1 LTIKTKL
8 TLNIVIVLV
17 VIGAVAATSVVGMRF
32 IKNKLYYLT
41 ERSTPFQMKT
51 VEFQRAIQ
59 GVTAD
64 ILKVSVSNNFEKY
77 KDNRAEAEKSLSE
90 VNKIQNDLESLYGG
104 VKMETYSELNKIAQ
118 ELFEI
123 TEGRLRSEEYI
134 VTANSSISKRLKD
147 SSSILRQLNENVKG
161 FQTNRSATVL
171 TLQTDITINSRRLK
185 TVESLRP
192 VLKDINLAAYEALF
206 YRDKKKALTT
216 IQEKINSDISKVLQN
231 EFIKESKDI
240 SNEIKSLGEKLEN
253 GLKTLI
259 TGAEQTIDNSY
270 DKNNESINDI
280 DKRFSAIF
288 TAIDREVISL
298 NEKIDTANNKETDAY
313 TQANIAFNALST
325 SSELLPLGLHIET
338 LSSSIFSV
346 TSMKELD
353 AIELDIRQSFEK
365 IEYTQNTMERL
376 LRKVKANEEL
386 EIFYKVPKALGS
398 IKGTLLAKDGIINKI
413 REQLNIKVKVIES
426 AEKLREIVFKQAEKG
441 KETVTSAKGEQEK
454 AIGVVNK
461 MVNVSSVLVWAIS
474 IGATIF
480 GIVFGIWVYKSIANP
495 LHQLMKVS
503 DEVSNGDLK
512 CMVSASNNDEVG
524 AVQTS
529 VIKMVTNLRGI
540 VGKMLTAT
548 SNLASSS
555 EELSATAKLLDQGSQ
570 DQNTQIEQSS
580 TAMME
585 MSQTIMEVAK
595 NAGDAADTSRKT
607 SEMAKKGKD
616 SVEQTVQGML
626 NISKAVK
633 DASMLSISLGE
644 SSKEID
650 KVIYVINE
658 IAEQINL
665 LALNAAIEA
674 ARAGEYG
681 RGFAVVADEVRLL
694 SERTVGSTKEI
705 SGIIKKIKETAAKSI
720 DAMVRGEKEVDKGV
734 QLSEMARSS
743 LDMIVAASEKGADM
757 IYRIAAGSE
766 QQSSAAEE
774 VSQTM
779 ESISLVTKQLS
790 NSISEIK
797 RTSES
802 LAHQASELNIMAT
815 WFKT

>member
-1 LTIKTKL
+1 
-8 TLNIVIVLV
+8 
-17 VIGAVAATSVVGMRF
+17 
-32 IKNKLYYLT
+32 
-41 ERSTPFQMKT
+41 MKT

-59 GVTAD
+59 GFTAD
-64 ILKVSVSNNFEKY
+64 ILKVSASNNSEKY
-77 KDNRAEAEKSLSE
+77 KNNRSEAEISLSE
-90 VNKIQNDLESLYGG
+90 VNKKQNELESLYGG

-118 ELFEI
+118 ELFAI
-123 TEGRLRSEEYI
+123 TVGRLRSEEYI
-134 VTANSSISKRLKD
+134 VAANSSISQRLKD
-147 SSSILRQLNENVKG
+147 SSSILRQLDEKVKG

-171 TLQTDITINSRRLK
+171 TMQTDINQSSKRLK
-185 TVESLRP
+185 NVESLSP
-192 VLKDINLAAYEALF
+192 ALKDINLAVYEALNT
-206 YRDKKKALTT
+206 RDNKALTS
-216 IQEKINSDISKVLQN
+216 IQEKINNSISKVLQN
-231 EFIKESKDI
+231 EFIKESKDV
-240 SNEIKSLGEKLEN
+240 SNEIKSLGDRL
-253 GLKTLI
+253 GQFIKTLI
-259 TGAEQTIDNSY
+259 SGAEQSNDNSY
-270 DKNNESINDI
+270 DKNNESIKDI
-280 DKRFSAIF
+280 DKKFSTIF
-288 TAIDREVISL
+288 SAIDRETISL
-298 NEKIDTANNKETDAY
+298 NEKIDTANKKESDAY

-325 SSELLPLGLHIET
+325 SSEFLPLGLHIET
-338 LSSSIFSV
+338 LSTGLFSV
-346 TSMKELD
+346 TSLKELD
-353 AIELDIRQSFEK
+353 AIELDIRKGFEK
-365 IEYTQNTMERL
+365 IDYTQSTMERL
-376 LRKVKANEEL
+376 LKKLKANEEL
-386 EIFYKVPKALGS
+386 EIFYKIIKALGS
-398 IKGTLLAKDGIINKI
+398 IKGTLLAQDGIINKI
-413 REQLNIKVKVIES
+413 REQLDIKVKVLES

-441 KETVTSAKGEQEK
+441 KETVASAKGEQEK

-461 MVNVSSVLVWAIS
+461 MVNVSTVLVWAIS
-474 IGATIF
+474 LGATIF

-503 DEVSNGDLK
+503 DEVANGDLK
-512 CMVSASNNDEVG
+512 CVISANSNDEVG

-529 VIKMVTNLRGI
+529 VTKMVTNLRGI
-540 VGKMLTAT
+540 VGKMLNAT

-555 EELSATAKLLDQGSQ
+555 EELSATANLLDQGSQ

-580 TAMME
+580 TAMVE

-595 NAGDAADTSRKT
+595 NAADAADTSRKT
-607 SEMAKKGKD
+607 SEMARKGKD
-616 SVEQTVQGML
+616 SVEQTVQGMM

-633 DASMLSISLGE
+633 DASMLATSLGE

-694 SERTVGSTKEI
+694 SEKTVGSTKEI
-705 SGIIKKIKETAAKSI
+705 SGIIKKIQETAVKSI

-734 QLSEMARSS
+734 QLSEAARSS

-779 ESISLVTKQLS
+779 GSISLVTKQLS
-790 NSISEIK
+790 NSITEIK

-802 LAHQASELNIMAT
+802 LAHQASELNTMAT

>member
-17 VIGAVAATSVVGMRF
+17 IIGAVATTSVIGMRF

-64 ILKVSVSNNFEKY
+64 ILKVSASNNFEKY
-77 KDNRAEAEKSLSE
+77 KNNRSEAEISLSE
-90 VNKIQNDLESLYGG
+90 VNKIQNELESLFGG

-123 TEGRLRSEEYI
+123 TEGRLRSEEDI
-134 VTANSSISKRLKD
+134 IAANSSISQRLKD
-147 SSSILRQLNENVKG
+147 SSSILRQLDENVKG

-171 TLQTDITINSRRLK
+171 TMQTDIHQSSKRLK
-185 TVESLRP
+185 NVESLSP
-192 VLKDINLAAYEALF
+192 ALKDINLAVYEALNT
-206 YRDKKKALTT
+206 RDKKALTS
-216 IQEKINSDISKVLQN
+216 IQEKINNSISKVVQN
-231 EFIKESKDI
+231 EFIKESKDV
-240 SNEIKSLGEKLEN
+240 SSEIKSLGERLEQFI
-253 GLKTLI
+253 KTLI
-259 TGAEQTIDNSY
+259 SAAEQSNDNSY
-270 DKNNESINDI
+270 DKNNEYIKDI
-280 DKRFSAIF
+280 DKRFSMIF
-288 TAIDREVISL
+288 SAIDRETISL
-298 NEKIDTANNKETDAY
+298 NEKIDTENKKESDAY

-325 SSELLPLGLHIET
+325 SSEFLPLGLHIET
-338 LSSSIFSV
+338 LSTSLFSV
-346 TSMKELD
+346 TSLKELD
-353 AIELDIRQSFEK
+353 TIELDIRKGFEK
-365 IEYTQNTMERL
+365 IDYTQSTMERL
-376 LRKVKANEEL
+376 LKKVKANEEL
-386 EIFYKVPKALGS
+386 EIFYKITKALGS
-398 IKGTLLAKDGIINKI
+398 IKGILLAQDGIINKI
-413 REQLNIKVKVIES
+413 REQLDIKVKVLES

-441 KETVTSAKGEQEK
+441 KETVASAKGEQEK

-461 MVNVSSVLVWAIS
+461 MVNVSTVLVWAIS
-474 IGATIF
+474 LGATIF

-503 DEVSNGDLK
+503 DEVANGDLK
-512 CMVSASNNDEVG
+512 CMISANSNDEVG
-524 AVQTS
+524 AVQAS
-529 VIKMVTNLRGI
+529 VTKMVTNLRDI
-540 VGKMLTAT
+540 VGKMLNAT

-555 EELSATAKLLDQGSQ
+555 EKLSATANLLDQGSH
-570 DQNTQIEQSS
+570 DQNIQIEQSS

-595 NAGDAADTSRKT
+595 NAADAADTSRKT

-616 SVEQTVQGML
+616 SVEQTVQGMM

-633 DASMLSISLGE
+633 DASMLATSLGA

-694 SERTVGSTKEI
+694 SEKTVGSTKEI
-705 SGIIKKIKETAAKSI
+705 SGIIKKIQETAVKSI

-790 NSISEIK
+790 NSITEIK

-802 LAHQASELNIMAT
+802 LAHQASELNTMAT

>member
-1 LTIKTKL
+1 
-8 TLNIVIVLV
+8 
-17 VIGAVAATSVVGMRF
+17 M
-32 IKNKLYYLT
+32 
-41 ERSTPFQMKT
+41 MK
-51 VEFQRAIQ
+51 
-59 GVTAD
+59 D
-64 ILKVSVSNNFEKY
+64 
-77 KDNRAEAEKSLSE
+77 
-90 VNKIQNDLESLYGG
+90 
-104 VKMETYSELNKIAQ
+104 M
-118 ELFEI
+118 
-123 TEGRLRSEEYI
+123 
-134 VTANSSISKRLKD
+134 
-147 SSSILRQLNENVKG
+147 
-161 FQTNRSATVL
+161 
-171 TLQTDITINSRRLK
+171 
-185 TVESLRP
+185 
-192 VLKDINLAAYEALF
+192 NLAIYEALNT
-206 YRDKKKALTT
+206 RDKKLLTS
-216 IQEKINSDISKVLQN
+216 IQEKVNNLINKVLQN
-231 EFIKESKDI
+231 EFIKESKDV
-240 SNEIKSLGEKLEN
+240 SSEIKSLGERLEQFI
-253 GLKTLI
+253 KTLI
-259 TGAEQTIDNSY
+259 SAEQSNDNSY
-270 DKNNESINDI
+270 DKNNESIKDI
-280 DKRFSAIF
+280 DKRFSTLF
-288 TAIDREVISL
+288 SAIDRETISL
-298 NEKIDTANNKETDAY
+298 NEKIDTASKKETDAY

-325 SSELLPLGLHIET
+325 SSEFLPLGLHIET
-338 LSSSIFSV
+338 LSTSLFSV
-346 TSMKELD
+346 TSLKELD
-353 AIELDIRQSFEK
+353 AIELDINKSFEK
-365 IEYTQNTMERL
+365 IDYTQNSMERL
-376 LRKVKANEEL
+376 LKKLKATEEL
-386 EIFYKVPKALGS
+386 EIFYKVTKALGS
-398 IKGTLLAKDGIINKI
+398 IKGTLLAQDGIINKI
-413 REQLNIKVKVIES
+413 REQMNIKEKVLES

-441 KETVTSAKGEQEK
+441 KETVASAKGEQEK

-461 MVNVSSVLVWAIS
+461 MVNVSTVLVWAIS
-474 IGATIF
+474 VGATIF

-503 DEVSNGDLK
+503 DEVANGDLK
-512 CMVSASNNDEVG
+512 CMISANNNDEVG
-524 AVQTS
+524 AVQAS
-529 VIKMVTNLRGI
+529 VTKMVTNLRDI
-540 VGKMLTAT
+540 VGRMLNAT

-555 EELSATAKLLDQGSQ
+555 EELSATANLLDQGSH
-570 DQNTQIEQSS
+570 DQNIQIEQSS

-595 NAGDAADTSRKT
+595 NAADAADTSRKT

-616 SVEQTVQGML
+616 SVEQTVQGMM

-633 DASMLSISLGE
+633 DASMLATSLGE

-694 SERTVGSTKEI
+694 SEKTVGSTKEI
-705 SGIIKKIKETAAKSI
+705 SGIIKKIQETAVKSI

-734 QLSEMARSS
+734 QLSEASRSS

-790 NSISEIK
+790 NSITEIK

-802 LAHQASELNIMAT
+802 LAHQASELNTMAT